1 MGKDTRLKNIKN
13 TKAKAE
19 RNPRSRR
26 PAARPRRR
34 RARSS
39 SSAESD
45 LLETPPPPP
54 ALTIPVVGEDD
65 IPPLLPV
72 EEKPS
77 QQLDLLDILPPAP
90 PPGQRPGPVCES
102 RTCTSFYFAGHLDN
116 RSQWQILHQALVTY
130 MYELN
135 MSPQVA
141 WHNHRTG
148 EFRGRE
154 QKYTI
159 LNVVTG
165 STWTNV
171 FEKDVEGLIRIVWQ
185 GGDRKIE
192 VYRSAHE

>member
-19 RNPRSRR
+19 RNPCSRR

-90 PPGQRPGPVCES
+90 PPGQRPGP
-102 RTCTSFYFAGHLDN
+102 CTSFYFAGHLDN

-135 MSPQVA
+135 S
-141 WHNHRTG
+141 